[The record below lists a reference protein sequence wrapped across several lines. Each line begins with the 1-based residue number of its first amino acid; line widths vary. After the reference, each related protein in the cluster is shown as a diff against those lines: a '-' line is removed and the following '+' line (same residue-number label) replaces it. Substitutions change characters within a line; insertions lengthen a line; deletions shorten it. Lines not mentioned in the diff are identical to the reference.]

1 MAALEL
7 ISGFVTAPGA
17 TLTALTMSS
26 GDSLTVRLGTSG
38 RKILLLN
45 AWTDNQSAG
54 ILRIRSPRL
63 HDNVQCMR
71 FDAYASIV
79 RPVMPWGIPQGL
91 YSQDTLTVELSGS
104 GVAGDIETA
113 CLLIYYED
121 LPGIAGRFIDR
132 KTLQSRMVNIMTVEN
147 TLSLG
152 TAGGWSGAEA
162 INAEYDLFEAN
173 TDYALMGYLVSAEC
187 AAVRWRGSD
196 TGNIGVGGP
205 GDDSDQYLT
214 SSWFVRLSDQYGLPL
229 IPVFNSANKA
239 SIYIEGAQDENG
251 VDVTVSSIFAQLK

>member
-1 MAALEL
+1 
-7 ISGFVTAPGA
+7 
-17 TLTALTMSS
+17 
-26 GDSLTVRLGTSG
+26 
-38 RKILLLN
+38 
-45 AWTDNQSAG
+45 
-54 ILRIRSPRL
+54 
-63 HDNVQCMR
+63 MR
-71 FDAYASIV
+71 FDALASIV
-79 RPVMPWGIPQGL
+79 KPIMPWGIPQGL

-104 GVAGDIETA
+104 AVAGDIETA

-152 TAGGWSGAEA
+152 IAGGWSGAEA

-214 SSWFVRLSDQYGLPL
+214 SSWFVRLSEQYGLPL

-239 SIYIEGAQDENG
+239 SIYVEGAQDENG